1 MAWIKTIAP
10 VNADAC
16 LRAALE
22 GQAKLYPPEY
32 AIPTDGGETAE
43 QKQNEGAGIVN
54 SHSLIPDA
62 LYHAFSTYGTL
73 LSDELPLTRRQ
84 HEMIAAQ
91 VSALNSC
98 HY

>member
-10 VNADAC
+10 VDADER
-16 LRAALE
+16 LKAALE

-32 AIPTDGGETAE
+32 AIPTDGAE
-43 QKQNEGAGIVN
+43 SAEEKQNEGAGIVN

-73 LSDELPLTRRQ
+73 LSPDLPLSRRQ

>member
-10 VNADAC
+10 ANADAR

-32 AIPTDGGETAE
+32 AIPTDSETAE
-43 QKQNEGAGIVN
+43 QKKFEGAGIDN
-54 SHSLIPDA
+54 SHSLIADA
-62 LYHAFSTYGTL
+62 HYRACSSLGVLMSA
-73 LSDELPLTRRQ
+73 ELPLSRRQ

-91 VSALNSC
+91 VSGLNSC

>member
-1 MAWIKTIAP
+1 VAWIKTIAP
-10 VNADAC
+10 ANADDR

-32 AIPTDGGETAE
+32 AIPTDSETAE

-62 LYHAFSTYGTL
+62 LYHAFSTFGVL
-73 LSDELPLTRRQ
+73 MSDALPLSRRQ
-84 HEMIAAQ
+84 H
-91 VSALNSC
+91 
-98 HY
+98 